1 MTATKS
7 LSAGRAADAAAP
19 AAGLIRIRGARQ
31 NNLKNIDLDIRTG
44 EFTVVTGLSGSGK
57 SSLVFDTLYAEGQ
70 RRYVET
76 FSPYARQFLD
86 RMNRPH
92 VDRIEGVPPAIAIDQ
107 NSVVRTSRSTVGT
120 MTELNDRIK
129 LLFAHHAV
137 LFCPSCGRPVLE
149 HTPQTI
155 WSDILARLREKGIE
169 DTARLYITFALRVPD
184 SLPLETAENGLS
196 AQGFTHIVKR
206 GKAEGGTLL
215 YVASDRFRA
224 AGAERSRAIDAIE
237 RALEKGAG
245 TMQAFSAEAGAE
257 PELLGTYRRGFAC
270 ADCGLTFSKPQNSLF
285 SFNSP
290 LGACETCRGFGRV
303 IGVDPELVI
312 PDPTK
317 TLAEGAVKPW
327 TTAAFR
333 ECQDDLLRHAAKH
346 GVPTDTPW
354 EDLSEKDRAWV
365 WSGDSDWSGHWNR
378 QWYGVTHFFEWL
390 ETKAYKLHVRVML
403 SRYRSYSVCPDC
415 GGSHLKQNAL
425 LWRYGTLGQRRS
437 ALAAA
442 APGEG
447 RFKPLGTALSDE
459 AYDRLPGFNF
469 HELMTLPIAV
479 LRDFFASR
487 GDAADEAEA
496 LLLGEIS
503 SRLGF
508 LCDVGVGYLTLD
520 RQSRTLSGG
529 EVQRVNLTT
538 ALGTSLVNTLFVL
551 DEPSIGLH
559 PRDMDRVNA
568 VMRRLTAKGNT
579 LVVVEHDP
587 QVMLAATRLIDMGP
601 GAGARGGQIIYDGT
615 TRGVLS
621 ASTLTADYL
630 SGRRRIERPAPHPV
644 TADTPRLIVRDAAE
658 HNLQHIDAAFP
669 LKSFVAV
676 AGVSG
681 SGKSTLISDILVPAL
696 ERRLGRS
703 TAVPGR
709 FGVLEGTLPSDVIF
723 VDQSPIGRTTRGNP
737 VSYVKSFDGIRR
749 LFADSPQA
757 RAAGLG
763 YADFSFNTGEG
774 RCPACGGTGTEH
786 VEMQFL
792 SDVYLPC
799 PECGGRRYRESTL
812 AVKLQLGGRLRS
824 IADVLDMTVDEACE
838 AFAGKNDILS
848 GLNELRAVGLGYL
861 TLGQPLTT
869 LSGGERQRLK
879 LAGHLAEG
887 LRASRRGPGKLFVF
901 DEPTTG
907 LHFADIATLIRIF
920 DGLVTLGHSVIVI
933 EHNLDVLNTA
943 DWVIELGPDGGS
955 RGGRIVFEGNP
966 DALAAREDSPTGRAL
981 AAWRLTLAGDRSR
994 ESFFNL
1000 PPLKPKAAA
1009 PEDEAASRGIAVS
1022 GAREHNLRDLS
1033 VVIPRD
1039 KFTVVT
1045 GPSGSGKSTLAFDII
1060 FEEGQRRYLES
1071 LNAYARSM
1079 VQPAPVPD
1087 VDSVRGIPP
1096 TVAIEQRTSRG
1107 GMRST
1112 VATMTEVYHF
1122 LRLLFVKLG
1131 VQYCPDCGVP
1141 AAPQSRDSIVAA
1153 IRRDFKGKTAALLAP
1168 IVRRQKGSFRKEL
1181 ADAALAGFTVARI
1194 DGAYVDISSGKLRLE
1209 RYSEHDV
1216 ELPIGLWSGGSDLGD
1231 LVDRALLEG
1240 HGRMIVTDF
1249 VPTSE
1254 NVAASPEEAAEAER
1268 STRGQLYS
1276 TLSACPVCLKSFPP
1290 LDPRLFS
1297 YNSSVGAC
1305 PACSGYG
1312 VITAAIRKAQK
1323 DQTVFSAESDRI
1335 APEDGGSEEASVCPQ
1350 CGGTRLNRVA
1360 RAVRWQ
1366 GLGIADIGAM
1376 TVDAA
1381 ADFFKKIRLSGRE
1394 AAIGRDALEEIKSR
1408 LAFMQSVGL
1417 GYLTLDR
1424 SAPTLSGGEAQRIR
1438 LAAQLGSNLRGVCY
1452 VLDEPTI
1459 GLHPRDN
1466 GILLSAI
1473 AELTRKGNTL
1483 LVVEH
1488 DEETIR
1494 RADHI
1499 VDIGPGSGSRGGR
1512 LIAEGT
1518 LEDIEKAKDSL
1529 TGEYLLHPLPHSGRP
1544 QTVFDPASSP
1554 KLTLRG
1560 VTRHNIRGEDFE
1572 VPLGMLTVVTGVS
1585 GSGKSTLTHDV
1596 LYENLRR
1603 ALAAEDGAVP
1613 WKDCAGIG
1621 GWEQI
1626 DRVLE
1631 VDQTPIGKTPRSC
1644 PATYIGFFDAIRKLY
1659 AATPEGQARGYGAGR
1674 FSFNNRGGR
1683 CEACAGQGFRTVEMS
1698 FLPDVKVLCE
1708 VCGGQ
1713 RFNPETLAVT
1723 WKGKSIGEVLQMEVD
1738 EALEFF
1744 SSMPAIAHPLSL
1756 MHDIGLGYLTLG
1768 QPSPTLSGGE
1778 AQRIKL
1784 VTELAKVKEDEDP
1797 LRRRFA
1803 HTLYVL
1809 DEPTVGLHMADVARL
1824 TDVLKRLVKVG
1835 SSAVVV
1841 EHNLDVIAEAD
1852 WVIDMGP
1859 EGGSGG
1865 GRAVACGTPAEIA
1878 RRKTHTG
1885 RALAA
1890 FLREHGREK

>member
-1 MTATKS
+1 MTAMKS
-7 LSAGRAADAAAP
+7 QAAGRAAGTAAP
-19 AAGLIRIRGARQ
+19 AGGLIRIRGARQ

-120 MTELNDRIK
+120 MTELNDHIK
-129 LLFAHHAV
+129 LLFAHHAT
-137 LFCPSCGRPVLE
+137 LYCPSCGRPVRE

-155 WSDILARLREKGIE
+155 WSDILERLREKGLE
-169 DTARLYITFALRVPD
+169 QTARLYITFTLRVPEN
-184 SLPLETAENGLS
+184 LPLETAENGLS

-206 GKAEGGTLL
+206 EKAKDGTLL

-224 AGAERSRAIDAIE
+224 AGAERSRAIDAVE

-245 TMQAFSAEAGAE
+245 SVQAFAAEAGGE
-257 PELLGTYRRGFAC
+257 PELLAVYRRGFVC

-303 IGVDPELVI
+303 IGVDPDLVV

-333 ECQDDLLRHAAKH
+333 ECQDDLLRLAAKH

-354 EDLSEKDRAWV
+354 EDMSEEDRAWV
-365 WSGDSDWSGHWNR
+365 WNGDSDWAGHWNR
-378 QWYGVTHFFEWL
+378 QWYGVRHFFEWL

-403 SRYRSYSVCPDC
+403 SRYRSYSVCPAC
-415 GGSHLKQNAL
+415 GGSHLKQHAL
-425 LWRYGTLGQRRS
+425 FWRYGTLEQRRS

-447 RFKPLGTALSDE
+447 RFKPLSATLSDE

-469 HELMTLPIAV
+469 HELMTLPIAI

-487 GDAADEAEA
+487 TEAADEAEK

-601 GAGARGGQIIYDGT
+601 GAGASGGRIIYDGT

-630 SGRRRIERPAPHPV
+630 SGRRRIVRPAPHPV
-644 TADTPRLIVRDAAE
+644 TAETPRLIVKGAAE

-696 ERRLGRS
+696 ERRLGKS
-703 TAVPGR
+703 TAVPGK
-709 FGVLEGTLPSDVIF
+709 FDALEGTLPSDVIF

-763 YADFSFNTGEG
+763 YADFSFNTGNG

-812 AVKLQLGGRLRS
+812 AVKLELGGRLRS

-838 AFAGKNDILS
+838 AFAGKPDIIS
-848 GLNELRAVGLGYL
+848 GLSELRAVGLGYL

-920 DGLVTLGHSVIVI
+920 DGLVMLGHSVIVI

-955 RGGRIVFEGNP
+955 RGGRIVFEGDP
-966 DALAAREDSPTGRAL
+966 DALAARGDSPTGRAL
-981 AAWRLTLAGDRSR
+981 AAWRLTLSGDRSR
-994 ESFFNL
+994 ENFFNL
-1000 PPLKPKAAA
+1000 PPLKPKKAV
-1009 PEDEAASRGIAVS
+1009 PEDEAAARGIAVS

-1060 FEEGQRRYLES
+1060 FAEGQRRYLES

-1153 IRRDFKGKTAALLAP
+1153 IRRDFKGRTAALLAP

-1181 ADAALAGFTVARI
+1181 ADAALAGFSVARI

-1216 ELPIGLWSGGSDLGD
+1216 ELPVGLWSGGADLGE

-1254 NVAASPEEAAEAER
+1254 NVAATLEDAAKTEH
-1268 STRGQLYS
+1268 STGGQLYS

-1323 DQTVFSAESDRI
+1323 EQTVFSAESD
-1335 APEDGGSEEASVCPQ
+1335 ALVPDEDGGEETAVCPE

-1381 ADFFKKIRLSGRE
+1381 ADFFRKIKLSGRE
-1394 AAIGRDALEEIKSR
+1394 AAIGHDALEEIKSR
-1408 LAFMQSVGL
+1408 LAFMQNVGL

-1466 GILLSAI
+1466 GILLGAI

-1518 LEDIEKAKDSL
+1518 IEDIEEAKDSL
-1529 TGEYLLHPLPHSGRP
+1529 TGECLLHPLPHTGRP
-1544 QTVFDPASSP
+1544 QAVFDPASSP

-1560 VTRHNIRGEDFE
+1560 VTRHNIRGEDFD
-1572 VPLGMLTVVTGVS
+1572 VPLGMLTAVTGVS

-1603 ALAAEDGAVP
+1603 ALAAKGGDVP
-1613 WKDCAGIG
+1613 WKDCAGIEDF
-1621 GWEQI
+1621 EQV

-1744 SSMPAIAHPLSL
+1744 SSIPAIAHPLSL
-1756 MHDIGLGYLTLG
+1756 MRDIGLGYLTLG

-1784 VTELAKVKEDEDP
+1784 VTELAKVKEDEGP
-1797 LRRRFA
+1797 QSRRFA

-1809 DEPTVGLHMADVARL
+1809 DEPTVGLHMADVAKL
-1824 TDVLKRLVKVG
+1824 TNVLKRLVKAG
-1835 SSAVVV
+1835 SSVVVV

-1890 FLREHGREK
+1890 FLKEHRPQK